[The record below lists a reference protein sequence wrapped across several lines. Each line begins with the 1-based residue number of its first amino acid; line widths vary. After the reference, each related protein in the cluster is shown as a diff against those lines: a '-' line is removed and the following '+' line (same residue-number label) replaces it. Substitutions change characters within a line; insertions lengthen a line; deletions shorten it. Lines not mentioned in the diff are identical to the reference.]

1 MPTPLHQN
9 VMHSIVK
16 SANFKLNPYFRIIQC
31 TSLICTYNMLYRVQS
46 VNTCLIPNVAI
57 YLHSSFP
64 WFPCEMDSVRAHKG
78 HGSGGH
84 KHNCV
89 LFAAA
94 WNVIWFGRVLA
105 WLSPG
110 RHIPCMVEFAKHLL
124 PTSILYNMSVWKRVQ
139 GTGREREKH
148 TGRKSRL
155 MICVLRII
163 YFCSF
168 IIFYFIFHFIF

>member
-1 MPTPLHQN
+1 
-9 VMHSIVK
+9 MHSIVK
-16 SANFKLNPYFRIIQC
+16 SAKFKLSPYFRINQC
-31 TSLICTYNMLYRVQS
+31 TSQTYSFNM
-46 VNTCLIPNVAI
+46 
-57 YLHSSFP
+57 LHSSVSQNLPNDKYSYIFTSILP
-64 WFPCEMDSVRAHKG
+64 WFPCKMDSVRVHKG

-89 LFAAA
+89 LFAPA
-94 WNVIWFGRVLA
+94 WNVIWFGWVLA
-105 WLSPG
+105 WRSPG

-124 PTSILYNMSVWKRVQ
+124 PTSILYNMSVWKMVQ

-148 TGRKSRL
+148 TGRKSRM

-168 IIFYFIFHFIF
+168 IIFFHFLLCFLNILFCFF